1 MISIFVIFILVSYFV
16 FCICPPLN
24 WIWVYAAA
32 ETAARLCFF
41 APPSQHPIL
50 CIANNHQTHPENP
63 CAYVDI
69 KMVWFKI
76 YNLWKYMIIWPPRSG
91 LLHTFVAFSGSLSP
105 FEQAIPMM
113 TSKSELFK
121 DGAEI
126 VQWLKIN
133 GKGPS

>member
-1 MISIFVIFILVSYFV
+1 MLRPRLLQGFAFLRHHPNIPYSVLQISIKL
-16 FCICPPLN
+16 
-24 WIWVYAAA
+24 
-32 ETAARLCFF
+32 E
-41 APPSQHPIL
+41 
-50 CIANNHQTHPENP
+50 PENP

-69 KMVWFKI
+69 KLAYSM
-76 YNLWKYMIIWPPRSG
+76 YGSKYMIIWPPNRLHRSG